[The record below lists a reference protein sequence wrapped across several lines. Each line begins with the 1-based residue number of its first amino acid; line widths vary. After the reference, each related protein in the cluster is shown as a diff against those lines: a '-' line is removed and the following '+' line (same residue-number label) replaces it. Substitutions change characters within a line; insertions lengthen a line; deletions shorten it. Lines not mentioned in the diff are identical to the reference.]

1 MDNMSLDLLAAGVPM
16 ELRLSKDFVDALHV
30 PVAA

>member
-1 MDNMSLDLLAAGVPM
+1 MDSMSLALLAASVPM
-16 ELRLSKDFVDALHV
+16 ELRLSKDFVDALHE

>member
-1 MDNMSLDLLAAGVPM
+1 MSLGLLAAGVPM
-16 ELRLSKDFVDALHV
+16 ELRLSKDFVDALHQ